1 MIRKT
6 VTAGLSL
13 SVAATGLL
21 LAGPAGATAP
31 VASGAL
37 RLTPTHYAMSGSG
50 YSTRVSGGSLHV
62 GSGRTAFA
70 VLGCTNKAGINKTNS
85 EANLNPAHI
94 LDVKAA
100 STRVWTTSRNGTV
113 SSNARNSILKVRLGG
128 LATGLVLNGIT
139 SKTRAYHNAR
149 GFHASART
157 SIASIKLAGLNQTLP
172 TRGHPVNIAG
182 FIIALGRKSMTH
194 GRNGANAQAEAL
206 RITLPTGQR
215 VYLAHSRA
223 SITGGVKH
231 GLFSGNAY
239 GTKVNLLNGTLKSGP
254 TPLIV
259 MPCQG
264 THGVRHTRSILS
276 ADPFTR
282 VHAKALSVSQSA
294 SSTRRSATAYE
305 QAHIARVN
313 LGHQLVIKGI
323 NAKAMVTK
331 NGSGYH
337 RSARGT
343 SVARVLLAGNRL
355 TIPANGILRV
365 RGIALLETRLVKKT
379 KGGLSVTAVR
389 VTLLDKRGAVIN
401 LASAKVRIRPSGL

>member
-1 MIRKT
+1 
-6 VTAGLSL
+6 
-13 SVAATGLL
+13 
-21 LAGPAGATAP
+21 
-31 VASGAL
+31 
-37 RLTPTHYAMSGSG
+37 MSGSG

-85 EANLNPAHI
+85 EADLNPADI

-113 SSNARNSILKVRLGG
+113 ASNARNSILKVRLGG
-128 LATGLVLNGIT
+128 LATGLVINGIT

-157 SIASIKLAGLNQTLP
+157 TIASIKLLGIDQTLP
-172 TRGHPVNIAG
+172 TRGNPVTIAG
-182 FIIALGRKSMTH
+182 FTIALGRMSTTH

-206 RITLPTGQR
+206 RITLPVTNQK

-223 SITGGVKH
+223 SITGGVKY

-264 THGVRHTRSILS
+264 THGVRHTRSIVS
-276 ADPFTR
+276 ADPLTR

-323 NAKAMVTK
+323 NAKAMVTRD
-331 NGSGYH
+331 NSGLH

-355 TIPANGILRV
+355 TIPANGVLRV
-365 RGIALLETRLVKKT
+365 RGIALLETKLVKNT
-379 KGGLSVTAVR
+379 KSGLSVTAVR
-389 VTLLDKRGAVIN
+389 VTLLDRRAAVIN
-401 LASAKVRIRPSGL
+401 LAVAKVGIRPSGL